1 MLSIMKVISKILFK
15 RKGFLLTTF
24 VLPIALIIIVTA
36 IESGNSSYNIGIINK
51 DEGLF
56 GTVIVDRLKDSEF
69 VNLTELKEGDYT
81 EDLIYHKYEIIFTI
95 DDDFTDKIIN
105 GELSQIKYKALSE
118 EENTLIIKNMIEGQ
132 VSSLATICNNLDVE
146 KEGIDRV
153 IDSFKDSKPD
163 FIELDKVERKSKV
176 SNSLGLIFYVI
187 FTAASFSCVFL
198 LEDERLGTKNRT
210 IMGKISEREYYG
222 AHILVYLILGSIP
235 AIEYYAL
242 CNICDLELGFENKRL
257 LLLITLAVSMLAVTF
272 NVFITSIVKNKGVF
286 SLVSSCFTIPMF
298 MLSGCFWPYD
308 MMSEKLQKIG
318 NIFPTRWLML
328 AFENL
333 QKGESFIN
341 IIPNIVAIILLSLLF
356 FLLSVYC
363 TKNKRVL
370 VKNI

>member
-1 MLSIMKVISKILFK
+1 
-15 RKGFLLTTF
+15 
-24 VLPIALIIIVTA
+24 
-36 IESGNSSYNIGIINK
+36 
-51 DEGLF
+51 
-56 GTVIVDRLKDSEF
+56 
-69 VNLTELKEGDYT
+69 
-81 EDLIYHKYEIIFTI
+81 
-95 DDDFTDKIIN
+95 
-105 GELSQIKYKALSE
+105 
-118 EENTLIIKNMIEGQ
+118 MIEGQ

-153 IDSFKDSKPD
+153 IDSFKDLKPD

-235 AIEYYAL
+235 AIEYYVL
-242 CNICDLELGFENKRL
+242 CNICDFELGFENKRL
-257 LLLITLAVSMLAVTF
+257 LLLITLTVSILAVTF

-308 MMSEKLQKIG
+308 MMSEKLQNIG
-318 NIFPTRWLML
+318 NIFP
-328 AFENL
+328 
-333 QKGESFIN
+333 SFS
-341 IIPNIVAIILLSLLF
+341 IL
-356 FLLSVYC
+356 Y
-363 TKNKRVL
+363 
-370 VKNI
+370 